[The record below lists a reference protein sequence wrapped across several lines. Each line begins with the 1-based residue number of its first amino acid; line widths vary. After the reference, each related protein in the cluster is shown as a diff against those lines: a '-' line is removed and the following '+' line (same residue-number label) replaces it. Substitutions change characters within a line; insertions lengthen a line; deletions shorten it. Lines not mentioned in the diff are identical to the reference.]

1 MNPDEVNPV
10 ETGAETG
17 LDTEPNTKPVP
28 KERVKLTHSTWA
40 KVGAIVLL
48 YVFALCFL
56 ACAACFILCA
66 YGGLAEAYNLRGT
79 LKYIDVDLA
88 GGQFVYDLVLFAVR
102 LYSACV
108 PVGIVFIALMLACL
122 IFLFCAAGHRKGET
136 EPRLN
141 PVDRIPLDIYAAAVV
156 IACIFIFTFCTRYLF
171 DANAYNYSIYIQLV
185 LLALALGGLAFGLIL
200 ALLLSFATRVK
211 CGKWW
216 RNTVIYRV
224 LRLIWRVVKAVW
236 HWFGRVGRMIPI
248 VWRTALIM
256 AALLVI
262 NLILCLVAFDYNSG
276 FWLFVWFAFTV
287 VIFAAAI
294 FGAWQMKSLK
304 KAGQQL
310 AEGKFNEK
318 IDTTHMYW
326 EFKSHAE
333 NLNSIGDGLSK
344 EVAQRMKS
352 ERLKTEL
359 ITNVSHDIKT
369 PLTSIIN
376 YVDLLQKAKT
386 EEERTEYL
394 AVLDRQSH
402 RLKKLTEDLVEAS
415 KASTGN
421 MSVNLAPTNTQ
432 EVINQSY
439 GEYSAKLEAGRLN
452 TVINIPEPVPVI
464 MADGRLLWRVID
476 NLFNN
481 VVKYALPETRVY
493 VDVHVEGSEAVISM
507 KNISRAALN
516 ISAEELMERFVR
528 GDASRSTEGSGLGL
542 NIARSLTELQHGKFS
557 ISTDG
562 DLFKAEI
569 RLPLAQ

>member
-1 MNPDEVNPV
+1 MDDELIPV
-10 ETGAETG
+10 ETE
-17 LDTEPNTKPVP
+17 KPP

-48 YVFALCFL
+48 YVSLICVLICAVCYIANVEGLGNAEYVQENVIDFL
-56 ACAACFILCA
+56 DFTQPGAMTIARIVWNASSFCGAS
-66 YGGLAEAYNLRGT
+66 
-79 LKYIDVDLA
+79 
-88 GGQFVYDLVLFAVR
+88 VY
-102 LYSACV
+102 
-108 PVGIVFIALMLACL
+108 VGVVFLLLMLACML
-122 IFLFCAAGHRKGET
+122 FLFCAAGHRKGET

-141 PVDRIPLDIYAAAVV
+141 LIDRIPLDLYAAAV
-156 IACIFIFTFCTRYLF
+156 IFADIFLIFVVGERMVFSVPNGYTAIMQYAFLGLF
-171 DANAYNYSIYIQLV
+171 V
-185 LLALALGGLAFGLIL
+185 LCVAFGLIL

-224 LRLIWRVVKAVW
+224 LRLIWRVVKAIC

-256 AALLVI
+256 LGLYILLFLIVI
-262 NLILCLVAFDYNSG
+262 LTLSG
-276 FWLFVWFAFTV
+276 RPFWLFFLILFLA
-287 VIFAAAI
+287 VIYAAAI

-310 AEGKFNEK
+310 ADGKFNEK

-333 NLNSIGDGLSK
+333 NLNRIGDGLSK

-386 EEERTEYL
+386 DEERAEYL

-432 EVINQSY
+432 EIINQSY

-493 VDVHVEGSEAVISM
+493 VDVHVEGGEAVISM

>member
-1 MNPDEVNPV
+1 MDDELIPV
-10 ETGAETG
+10 ETE
-17 LDTEPNTKPVP
+17 KPP
-28 KERVKLTHSTWA
+28 KERVKLTHSFWA
-40 KVGAIVLL
+40 KVGAVVLL
-48 YVFALCFL
+48 YVFLLGL
-56 ACAACFILCA
+56 AICVACFAANVAGWGDAEYVQKYVINELDFTDPSAMTLTRIIWNVSTFCGASA
-66 YGGLAEAYNLRGT
+66 YVGT
-79 LKYIDVDLA
+79 LCILLA
-88 GGQFVYDLVLFAVR
+88 
-102 LYSACV
+102 
-108 PVGIVFIALMLACL
+108 LACL
-122 IFLFCAAGHRKGET
+122 IFLFCAAGHRKRET

-141 PVDRIPLDIYAAAVV
+141 QLDRIPLDLYAAAAVG
-156 IACIFIFTFCTRYLF
+156 ACILLIFVIGDLLRWNMPSGYAAIMQMVFIFAFIGC
-171 DANAYNYSIYIQLV
+171 AS
-185 LLALALGGLAFGLIL
+185 FGLVL

-224 LRLIWRVVKAVW
+224 LRLIWRAVKAVW
-236 HWFGRVGRMIPI
+236 HGIGRLGRMIPI

-256 AALLVI
+256 LGLYIIGFILFILMYDESGGWLLVG
-262 NLILCLVAFDYNSG
+262 L
-276 FWLFVWFAFTV
+276 LFSI
-287 VIFAAAI
+287 VIYAAAI
-294 FGAWQMKSLK
+294 FGAWQMKGIK

-310 AEGKFNEK
+310 AEGKFDEK
-318 IDTTHMYW
+318 IDTKHMYW

-376 YVDLLQKAKT
+376 YVDLLQKAGT
-386 EEERTEYL
+386 EEERREYL

-432 EVINQSY
+432 EIINQSF

-452 TVINIPEPVPVI
+452 TVINTPEPVPVI

-493 VDVHVEGSEAVISM
+493 VDVRVEGSEAVISM

-516 ISAEELMERFVR
+516 VSAEELMERFVR
-528 GDASRSTEGSGLGL
+528 GDASRHTEGSGLGL
-542 NIARSLTELQHGKFS
+542 NIAKSLTELQHGEFS

-569 RLPLAQ
+569 RLPLA

>member
-1 MNPDEVNPV
+1 MDDELIPV
-10 ETGAETG
+10 ETE
-17 LDTEPNTKPVP
+17 KPP

-56 ACAACFILCA
+56 ACAACFA
-66 YGGLAEAYNLRGT
+66 FGAMGGMDDYTSLLENIDFNLAGASFVYNL
-79 LKYIDVDLA
+79 IV
-88 GGQFVYDLVLFAVR
+88 FAVTFN
-102 LYSACV
+102 SACV
-108 PVGIVFIALMLACL
+108 PVGILFIALILACF

-141 PVDRIPLDIYAAAVV
+141 LVDRIPLDLYAAAVV
-156 IACIFIFTFCTRYLF
+156 MACVGIFAFWTNRFFYG
-171 DANAYNYSIYIQLV
+171 DAMHIVRVYNYSIGIQLV
-185 LLALALGGLAFGLIL
+185 LLALTLVGVFFGLIL

-256 AALLVI
+256 LGLYILLFLMVI
-262 NLILCLVAFDYNSG
+262 LTLSGRLFWLYSLILFLA
-276 FWLFVWFAFTV
+276 
-287 VIFAAAI
+287 VIYAAAI

-386 EEERTEYL
+386 DEERAEYL

-432 EVINQSY
+432 EIINQSY

>member
-1 MNPDEVNPV
+1 MDDELIPV
-10 ETGAETG
+10 ETE
-17 LDTEPNTKPVP
+17 EPP
-28 KERVKLTHSTWA
+28 KERVKLTHNIWA

-56 ACAACFILCA
+56 ACAACFLLGA
-66 YGGLAEAYNLRGT
+66 YGGILEGNNLSGT
-79 LKYIDVDLA
+79 LESIDVDLP
-88 GGQFVYDLVLFAVR
+88 GGQFVYDLVLFSASFN
-102 LYSACV
+102 SACV
-108 PVGIVFIALMLACL
+108 PVGIVLIALVLACL

-156 IACIFIFTFCTRYLF
+156 IACIFIVAFCTEYLF
-171 DANAYNYSIYIQLV
+171 YTNVFNYSIGIQLV
-185 LLALALGGLAFGLIL
+185 LLALALGGLAFGLVL

-216 RNTVIYRV
+216 RNTIIYRV
-224 LRLIWRVVKAVW
+224 LRFCWRVVKAVW

-256 AALLVI
+256 AGLFFIAFILFLLMYDQSGGWLLVG
-262 NLILCLVAFDYNSG
+262 L
-276 FWLFVWFAFTV
+276 LFAI
-287 VIFAAAI
+287 VIYAAAI
-294 FGAWQMKSLK
+294 FGAWQMKGIK

-310 AEGKFNEK
+310 AEGNFNEK

-333 NLNSIGDGLSK
+333 NLNSIGDGLAK

-386 EEERTEYL
+386 EEERAEYL

-421 MSVNLAPTNTQ
+421 MNVNLEPTNTQ
-432 EVINQSY
+432 EIINQSF

-452 TVINIPEPVPVI
+452 TVISIPEHVPVV

-493 VDVHVEGSEAVISM
+493 VDVRVEGSDAVISM

-516 ISAEELMERFVR
+516 VSVDELLERFVR
-528 GDASRSTEGSGLGL
+528 GDASRTTEGSGLGL
-542 NIARSLTELQHGKFS
+542 NIAKSLTELQHGTFS

>member
-1 MNPDEVNPV
+1 MDDELIPV
-10 ETGAETG
+10 ETE
-17 LDTEPNTKPVP
+17 KPP

-56 ACAACFILCA
+56 ACAACFA
-66 YGGLAEAYNLRGT
+66 FGAMGGMDDYTSLLENIDFNLAGASFVYNL
-79 LKYIDVDLA
+79 IV
-88 GGQFVYDLVLFAVR
+88 FAVTFN
-102 LYSACV
+102 SACV
-108 PVGIVFIALMLACL
+108 PVGILFIALILACF

-141 PVDRIPLDIYAAAVV
+141 LVDRIPLDLYAAAVV
-156 IACIFIFTFCTRYLF
+156 MACVGIFAFWTNRFFYG
-171 DANAYNYSIYIQLV
+171 DAMHIVRVYNYSIGIQLV
-185 LLALALGGLAFGLIL
+185 LLALTLVGVFFGLIL

-236 HWFGRVGRMIPI
+236 HGIGRFGRMIPI

-256 AALLVI
+256 LGLFTIGFILFILMYDQSGGWLLIGLFYAIVI
-262 NLILCLVAFDYNSG
+262 Y
-276 FWLFVWFAFTV
+276 
-287 VIFAAAI
+287 AAAI
-294 FGAWQMKSLK
+294 FGAWQMKSIK

-310 AEGKFNEK
+310 AEGNYNEK
-318 IDTTHMYW
+318 IDTRRMYW

-432 EVINQSY
+432 EIINQSY

>member
-1 MNPDEVNPV
+1 MDDEVIPV
-10 ETGAETG
+10 
-17 LDTEPNTKPVP
+17 DTEKPP
-28 KERVKLTHSTWA
+28 KERVKLTHSTCA

-48 YVFALCFL
+48 YVSLICVL
-56 ACAACFILCA
+56 ICAACYA
-66 YGGLAEAYNLRGT
+66 ASVSGWGDAEYIQEYVLINLDYTQPGAMTVARIVWNVSGFCG
-79 LKYIDVDLA
+79 A
-88 GGQFVYDLVLFAVR
+88 SVY
-102 LYSACV
+102 
-108 PVGIVFIALMLACL
+108 VGVVFLLLMLVCT
-122 IFLFCAAGHRKGET
+122 IFLFCAAGHRRGET

-141 PVDRIPLDIYAAAVV
+141 LIDRIPLDLYAAAV
-156 IACIFIFTFCTRYLF
+156 
-171 DANAYNYSIYIQLV
+171 
-185 LLALALGGLAFGLIL
+185 ALADFFLIFVVGESMVNIMPSGYTAIMQYVFLGVFVLCVAFGLIL

-224 LRLIWRVVKAVW
+224 LRLIWRVIKAVW
-236 HWFGRVGRMIPI
+236 HGIGRFGRMIPI

-256 AALLVI
+256 LGLFLIAFVLFILMYDSSGVWLLVG
-262 NLILCLVAFDYNSG
+262 L
-276 FWLFVWFAFTV
+276 LFSI
-287 VIFAAAI
+287 VIYAAAI
-294 FGAWQMKSLK
+294 FGAWQMKGIK

-310 AEGKFNEK
+310 AEGNYNEK
-318 IDTTHMYW
+318 IDTAHMYW

-333 NLNSIGDGLSK
+333 NLNSIGEGLSK

-352 ERLKTEL
+352 ERLTTEL

-376 YVDLLQKAKT
+376 YADLLQKAKT
-386 EEERTEYL
+386 EEERAEYL
-394 AVLDRQSH
+394 AVLERQSQ

-432 EVINQSY
+432 EIINQSY
-439 GEYSAKLEAGRLN
+439 GEYSSKLEAGRLN
-452 TVINIPEPVPVI
+452 TVINIPEPAPAV

-481 VVKYALPETRVY
+481 VVKYALPDTRVY
-493 VDVHVEGSEAVISM
+493 VGVRTEGAAAVISM

-516 ISAEELMERFVR
+516 VSAEELMERFVR
-528 GDASRSTEGSGLGL
+528 GDVSRHTEGSGLGL
-542 NIARSLTELQHGKFS
+542 NIAKSLTELQHGEFS

-569 RLPLAQ
+569 RLPLA

>member
-1 MNPDEVNPV
+1 MDDEVIPV
-10 ETGAETG
+10 ETE
-17 LDTEPNTKPVP
+17 KPP

-56 ACAACFILCA
+56 ACAACFAFCA
-66 YGGLAEAYNLRGT
+66 YGGIAEADNMRGL
-79 LKYIDVDLA
+79 LKNIDVDLA
-88 GGQFVYDLVLFAVR
+88 GGQFVYDLVLFAVSFN
-102 LYSACV
+102 SASV
-108 PVGIVFIALMLACL
+108 PVGIVFIAMALACL
-122 IFLFCAAGHRKGET
+122 IFLFFAAGHRKGEI

-141 PVDRIPLDIYAAAVV
+141 MVDRIPLDVYAAAVV
-156 IACIFIFTFCTRYLF
+156 IACIFIVAFCTEYLF
-171 DANAYNYSIYIQLV
+171 NTNVFNYSIGIQLV
-185 LLALALGGLAFGLIL
+185 LLALALGGLALGLVL

-216 RNTVIYRV
+216 RNTIIYRV
-224 LRLIWRVVKAVW
+224 LRFCWRVVKAVW

-256 AALLVI
+256 AGLFFIAFILFLLMYDQSGGWLLVG
-262 NLILCLVAFDYNSG
+262 L
-276 FWLFVWFAFTV
+276 LFAI
-287 VIFAAAI
+287 VIYVAAI
-294 FGAWQMKSLK
+294 FGAWQMKGIK

-310 AEGKFNEK
+310 AEGNFNEK

-333 NLNSIGDGLSK
+333 NLNSIGDGLAK

-386 EEERTEYL
+386 EEERAEYL

-421 MSVNLAPTNTQ
+421 MNVNLEPTNTQ
-432 EVINQSY
+432 EIINQSF

-452 TVINIPEPVPVI
+452 TVISIPEPVPVV

-493 VDVHVEGSEAVISM
+493 VDVRVEGSEAVISM

-516 ISAEELMERFVR
+516 VSVDELLERFVR
-528 GDASRSTEGSGLGL
+528 GDASRTTEGSGLGL
-542 NIARSLTELQHGKFS
+542 NIAKSLTELQHGTFS

>member
-1 MNPDEVNPV
+1 MDDEVIPV
-10 ETGAETG
+10 
-17 LDTEPNTKPVP
+17 DTEKPP

-40 KVGAIVLL
+40 KTGAIVLL
-48 YVFALCFL
+48 YVSLICVL
-56 ACAACFILCA
+56 ICAACYIANVEGF
-66 YGGLAEAYNLRGT
+66 GNAEYVQENV
-79 LKYIDVDLA
+79 IDRLDYTQPGAMTVA
-88 GGQFVYDLVLFAVR
+88 RIVWNASYFCGASVY
-102 LYSACV
+102 
-108 PVGIVFIALMLACL
+108 VGVVFLLLMLACT
-122 IFLFCAAGHRKGET
+122 IFLFCAAGHRRGET

-141 PVDRIPLDIYAAAVV
+141 LVDRIPLDIYAAAV
-156 IACIFIFTFCTRYLF
+156 
-171 DANAYNYSIYIQLV
+171 
-185 LLALALGGLAFGLIL
+185 ALADFFLIFVVGERMVYIMPSGYTAIMQYVFLGVFVLCVAFGLIL

-224 LRLIWRVVKAVW
+224 LRLIWRVIKAVW
-236 HWFGRVGRMIPI
+236 HGIGRFGRMIPI

-256 AALLVI
+256 LGLFLIAFVLFILMYDSSGVWLLVG
-262 NLILCLVAFDYNSG
+262 L
-276 FWLFVWFAFTV
+276 LFSI
-287 VIFAAAI
+287 VIYAAAI
-294 FGAWQMKSLK
+294 FGAWQMKAIK

-310 AEGKFNEK
+310 AEGNYNEK
-318 IDTTHMYW
+318 IDTAHMYW

-333 NLNSIGDGLSK
+333 NLNSIGEGLSK

-376 YVDLLQKAKT
+376 YADLLQKAKT
-386 EEERTEYL
+386 EEERAEYL
-394 AVLDRQSH
+394 AVLERQSQ

-432 EVINQSY
+432 EIINQSY
-439 GEYSAKLEAGRLN
+439 GEYSSKLEAGRLN
-452 TVINIPEPVPVI
+452 TVINIPEPAPAV

-481 VVKYALPETRVY
+481 VVKYALPDTRVY
-493 VDVHVEGSEAVISM
+493 VDVRTEGAAAVISM

-516 ISAEELMERFVR
+516 VSAEELMERFVR
-528 GDASRSTEGSGLGL
+528 GDASRHTEGSGLGL
-542 NIARSLTELQHGKFS
+542 NIAKSLTELQHGEFS

-569 RLPLAQ
+569 RLPLA

>member
-1 MNPDEVNPV
+1 MDDELIPV
-10 ETGAETG
+10 ETE
-17 LDTEPNTKPVP
+17 KPP
-28 KERVKLTHSTWA
+28 KERVKLTHSFWA
-40 KVGAIVLL
+40 KVGAVVLL
-48 YVFALCFL
+48 YVFLLGL
-56 ACAACFILCA
+56 AICVACFAANVAGWGDAA
-66 YGGLAEAYNLRGT
+66 YVQKYVINELDFTDPSAMTLTRIIWNVSTFCGASAYVGT
-79 LKYIDVDLA
+79 LCILLA
-88 GGQFVYDLVLFAVR
+88 
-102 LYSACV
+102 
-108 PVGIVFIALMLACL
+108 LACL
-122 IFLFCAAGHRKGET
+122 IFLFCAAGHRKRET

-141 PVDRIPLDIYAAAVV
+141 QLDRIPLDLYAAAVV
-156 IACIFIFTFCTRYLF
+156 GACILLIFVIGDVLRWNMPSGYAAIMQMVFIFAFIGC
-171 DANAYNYSIYIQLV
+171 AS
-185 LLALALGGLAFGLIL
+185 FGLVL

-216 RNTVIYRV
+216 RNTVIYRM
-224 LRLIWRVVKAVW
+224 LRLIWRAVKAVW
-236 HWFGRVGRMIPI
+236 HGIGRLGRMIPI

-256 AALLVI
+256 LGLYIIGFILFILMYDESGGWLLVG
-262 NLILCLVAFDYNSG
+262 L
-276 FWLFVWFAFTV
+276 LFSI
-287 VIFAAAI
+287 VIYAAAI
-294 FGAWQMKSLK
+294 FGAWQMKGIK

-310 AEGKFNEK
+310 AEGKFDEK
-318 IDTTHMYW
+318 IDTKHMYW

-333 NLNSIGDGLSK
+333 NLNSIGDGLAK

-376 YVDLLQKAKT
+376 YADLLQKAKT
-386 EEERTEYL
+386 EEERAEYL
-394 AVLDRQSH
+394 AVLERQSQ

-432 EVINQSY
+432 EIINQSY
-439 GEYSAKLEAGRLN
+439 GEYSSKLEAGRLN
-452 TVINIPEPVPVI
+452 TVINIPEPAPAV

-493 VDVHVEGSEAVISM
+493 VDVRTEGAAAVISM

-516 ISAEELMERFVR
+516 VSAEELMERFVR
-528 GDASRSTEGSGLGL
+528 GDASRHTEGSGLGL
-542 NIARSLTELQHGKFS
+542 NIAKSLTELQHGEFS

-569 RLPLAQ
+569 RLPLA

>member
-1 MNPDEVNPV
+1 MDDEVIPV
-10 ETGAETG
+10 ETE
-17 LDTEPNTKPVP
+17 KPP

-40 KVGAIVLL
+40 KTGAIVLL

-56 ACAACFILCA
+56 ACAACFAFCA
-66 YGGLAEAYNLRGT
+66 YGGIAEADNMRGL
-79 LKYIDVDLA
+79 LKNIDVDLA
-88 GGQFVYDLVLFAVR
+88 GGQFVYDLVLFAVSFN
-102 LYSACV
+102 SASV
-108 PVGIVFIALMLACL
+108 PVGIVFIAMALACL
-122 IFLFCAAGHRKGET
+122 IFLFFAAGHRKGEI

-141 PVDRIPLDIYAAAVV
+141 MVDRIPLDVYAAAVV
-156 IACIFIFTFCTRYLF
+156 IACIFIVAFCTEYLF
-171 DANAYNYSIYIQLV
+171 NTNVFNYSIGIQLV
-185 LLALALGGLAFGLIL
+185 LLALALGGLALGLVL

-216 RNTVIYRV
+216 RNTIIYRV
-224 LRLIWRVVKAVW
+224 LRFCWRIIKAVW

-256 AALLVI
+256 AGLFFIEFILFLLMYDQSGGWLLVG
-262 NLILCLVAFDYNSG
+262 L
-276 FWLFVWFAFTV
+276 LFAI
-287 VIFAAAI
+287 VIYAAAI
-294 FGAWQMKSLK
+294 FGAWQMKGIK

-310 AEGKFNEK
+310 AEGNFNEK

-333 NLNSIGDGLSK
+333 NLNSIGDGLAK

-386 EEERTEYL
+386 EDERAEYL

-421 MSVNLAPTNTQ
+421 MNVNLEPTNTQ
-432 EVINQSY
+432 EIINQSF

-452 TVINIPEPVPVI
+452 TVISIPEPVPVV

-493 VDVHVEGSEAVISM
+493 VDVRVEGSEAVISM

-516 ISAEELMERFVR
+516 VSVDELLERFVR
-528 GDASRSTEGSGLGL
+528 GDASRTTEGSGLGL
-542 NIARSLTELQHGKFS
+542 NIAKSLTELQHGTFS

>member
-1 MNPDEVNPV
+1 MDDELIPV
-10 ETGAETG
+10 ETE
-17 LDTEPNTKPVP
+17 KPP
-28 KERVKLTHSTWA
+28 KERVKLTHSFWA
-40 KVGAIVLL
+40 KVGAVVLL
-48 YVFALCFL
+48 YVFLLGL
-56 ACAACFILCA
+56 AICVACFAANVAGWGDAEYVQKYVINELDFTDPSAMTLTRIIWNVSTFCGASA
-66 YGGLAEAYNLRGT
+66 YVGT
-79 LKYIDVDLA
+79 LCILLA
-88 GGQFVYDLVLFAVR
+88 
-102 LYSACV
+102 
-108 PVGIVFIALMLACL
+108 LACL
-122 IFLFCAAGHRKGET
+122 IFLFCAAGHRKRET

-141 PVDRIPLDIYAAAVV
+141 QLDRIPLDLYAAAVV
-156 IACIFIFTFCTRYLF
+156 GACILLIFVIGDVLRWNMPSGYAAIMQMVFIFAFIGC
-171 DANAYNYSIYIQLV
+171 AS
-185 LLALALGGLAFGLIL
+185 FGLVL

-224 LRLIWRVVKAVW
+224 LRLIWRAVKAVW
-236 HWFGRVGRMIPI
+236 HGIGRLGRMIPS

-256 AALLVI
+256 LGLYIIGFILFILMYDESGGWLLVG
-262 NLILCLVAFDYNSG
+262 L
-276 FWLFVWFAFTV
+276 LFSI
-287 VIFAAAI
+287 VIYAAAI
-294 FGAWQMKSLK
+294 FGAWQMKGIK

-310 AEGKFNEK
+310 AEGNFNEK
-318 IDTTHMYW
+318 IDTKHMYW

-333 NLNSIGDGLSK
+333 NLNSIGDGLAK

-376 YVDLLQKAKT
+376 YADLLQKAKT
-386 EEERTEYL
+386 EEERAEYL
-394 AVLDRQSH
+394 AVLERQSQ

-432 EVINQSY
+432 EIINQSY
-439 GEYSAKLEAGRLN
+439 GEYSSKLEAGRLN
-452 TVINIPEPVPVI
+452 TVINIPEPAPAV

-493 VDVHVEGSEAVISM
+493 VDVRTEGAAAVISM

-516 ISAEELMERFVR
+516 VSTEELMERFVR
-528 GDASRSTEGSGLGL
+528 GDASRHTEGSGLGL
-542 NIARSLTELQHGKFS
+542 NIAKSLTELQHGEFS

-569 RLPLAQ
+569 RLPLA

>member
-1 MNPDEVNPV
+1 MDDELIPV
-10 ETGAETG
+10 ETE
-17 LDTEPNTKPVP
+17 KPP

-56 ACAACFILCA
+56 ACAACFAFGAYVGILE
-66 YGGLAEAYNLRGT
+66 GNNLSGT
-79 LKYIDVDLA
+79 LESIDVDLP
-88 GGQFVYDLVLFAVR
+88 GGQFVYDLVLFSASFN
-102 LYSACV
+102 SACV
-108 PVGIVFIALMLACL
+108 PVGIVLITLVLACL

-156 IACIFIFTFCTRYLF
+156 IACIFIYTFCTEYLF
-171 DANAYNYSIYIQLV
+171 NTNVFNYSIGIQIV

-216 RNTVIYRV
+216 RNTIIYRV
-224 LRLIWRVVKAVW
+224 LRLIWRIVKAVW

-256 AALLVI
+256 LGLYILLFLMVI
-262 NLILCLVAFDYNSG
+262 LTLSGRLFWLYSLILFLA
-276 FWLFVWFAFTV
+276 
-287 VIFAAAI
+287 VIYAAAI
-294 FGAWQMKSLK
+294 FGAFQMKSLK

-432 EVINQSY
+432 EIINQSY

-569 RLPLAQ
+569 KLPLAQ

>member
-1 MNPDEVNPV
+1 MDDELIPV
-10 ETGAETG
+10 ETE
-17 LDTEPNTKPVP
+17 KPP

-56 ACAACFILCA
+56 ACAACFA
-66 YGGLAEAYNLRGT
+66 FGAMGGMDDYTSLLENIDFNLAGASFVYNL
-79 LKYIDVDLA
+79 IV
-88 GGQFVYDLVLFAVR
+88 FAVTFN
-102 LYSACV
+102 SACV
-108 PVGIVFIALMLACL
+108 PVGILFIALILACF

-141 PVDRIPLDIYAAAVV
+141 LVDRIPLDLYAAAVV
-156 IACIFIFTFCTRYLF
+156 MACVGIFAFWTNRFFYG
-171 DANAYNYSIYIQLV
+171 DAMHIVRVYNYSIGIQLV
-185 LLALALGGLAFGLIL
+185 LLALTLVGVFFGLIL

-236 HWFGRVGRMIPI
+236 HGIGRFGRMIPI

-256 AALLVI
+256 LGLFTIGFILFILMYDQSGGWLLIGLFYAIVI
-262 NLILCLVAFDYNSG
+262 Y
-276 FWLFVWFAFTV
+276 
-287 VIFAAAI
+287 AAAI
-294 FGAWQMKSLK
+294 FGAWQMKSIK

-310 AEGKFNEK
+310 AEGNYNEK

-432 EVINQSY
+432 EIINQSY

-516 ISAEELMERFVR
+516 ISADELMERFVR

>member
-1 MNPDEVNPV
+1 MDDELILV
-10 ETGAETG
+10 ETE
-17 LDTEPNTKPVP
+17 KPP
-28 KERVKLTHSTWA
+28 KERVKLTHSFWA
-40 KVGAIVLL
+40 KVGAVVLL
-48 YVFALCFL
+48 YVFLLGL
-56 ACAACFILCA
+56 AICVACFAANVAGWGDAEYVQKYVINELDFTDPSAMTLTRIIWDVSTFCGASA
-66 YGGLAEAYNLRGT
+66 YVGT
-79 LKYIDVDLA
+79 LCILLA
-88 GGQFVYDLVLFAVR
+88 
-102 LYSACV
+102 
-108 PVGIVFIALMLACL
+108 LACL
-122 IFLFCAAGHRKGET
+122 IFLFCAAGHRKRET

-141 PVDRIPLDIYAAAVV
+141 QLDRIPLDLYAAAVV
-156 IACIFIFTFCTRYLF
+156 GACILLIFVIGDVLRWNMPSGYAAIMQMVFIFAFIGC
-171 DANAYNYSIYIQLV
+171 AS
-185 LLALALGGLAFGLIL
+185 FGLVL

-224 LRLIWRVVKAVW
+224 LRLIWRAVKAVW
-236 HWFGRVGRMIPI
+236 HGIGRLGRMIPI

-256 AALLVI
+256 LGLYIIGFILFILMYDESGGWLLVG
-262 NLILCLVAFDYNSG
+262 L
-276 FWLFVWFAFTV
+276 LFSI
-287 VIFAAAI
+287 VIYAAAI
-294 FGAWQMKSLK
+294 FGAWQMKGIK

-310 AEGKFNEK
+310 AEGKFDEK
-318 IDTTHMYW
+318 IDTKHMYW
-326 EFKSHAE
+326 EFKSHAK
-333 NLNSIGDGLSK
+333 NLNSIGDGLAK

-376 YVDLLQKAKT
+376 YADLLQKAKT
-386 EEERTEYL
+386 EEERAEYL
-394 AVLDRQSH
+394 AVLERQSQ

-432 EVINQSY
+432 EIINQSY
-439 GEYSAKLEAGRLN
+439 GEYSSKLEAGRLN
-452 TVINIPEPVPVI
+452 TVINIPEPAPAV

-493 VDVHVEGSEAVISM
+493 VDVRTEGAAAVISM

-516 ISAEELMERFVR
+516 VSAEELMERFVR
-528 GDASRSTEGSGLGL
+528 GDASRHTEGSGLGL
-542 NIARSLTELQHGKFS
+542 NIAKSLTELQHGEFS

-569 RLPLAQ
+569 RLPLA

>member
-256 AALLVI
+256 LGLYILLFLMVI
-262 NLILCLVAFDYNSG
+262 LTLSGRLFWLYSLILFLA
-276 FWLFVWFAFTV
+276 
-287 VIFAAAI
+287 VIYAAAI

-432 EVINQSY
+432 EIINQSY

-516 ISAEELMERFVR
+516 ISADELMERFVR

>member
-1 MNPDEVNPV
+1 MDDELIPV
-10 ETGAETG
+10 ETE
-17 LDTEPNTKPVP
+17 KPP
-28 KERVKLTHSTWA
+28 KERVKLTHSFWA
-40 KVGAIVLL
+40 KVGAVVLL
-48 YVFALCFL
+48 YVFLLGL
-56 ACAACFILCA
+56 AICVACFAANVAGWGDAA
-66 YGGLAEAYNLRGT
+66 YVQKYVINELDFTDPSAMTLTRIIWNVSTFCGASAYVGT
-79 LKYIDVDLA
+79 LCILLA
-88 GGQFVYDLVLFAVR
+88 
-102 LYSACV
+102 
-108 PVGIVFIALMLACL
+108 LACL
-122 IFLFCAAGHRKGET
+122 IFLFCAAGHRKRET

-141 PVDRIPLDIYAAAVV
+141 QLDRIPLDLYAAAVV
-156 IACIFIFTFCTRYLF
+156 GASILLIFVIGDVLRWNMPSGYAAIMQMVFIFAFIGC
-171 DANAYNYSIYIQLV
+171 AS
-185 LLALALGGLAFGLIL
+185 FGLVL

-216 RNTVIYRV
+216 RNTVIYCV
-224 LRLIWRVVKAVW
+224 LRLIWRAVKAVW
-236 HWFGRVGRMIPI
+236 HGIGRIGRMIPI

-256 AALLVI
+256 LGLYIIGFILFILMYDESGGWLLVG
-262 NLILCLVAFDYNSG
+262 L
-276 FWLFVWFAFTV
+276 LFSI
-287 VIFAAAI
+287 VIYAAAI
-294 FGAWQMKSLK
+294 FGAWQMKGIK

-310 AEGKFNEK
+310 AEGKFDEK
-318 IDTTHMYW
+318 IDTKHMYW

-333 NLNSIGDGLSK
+333 NLNSIGDGLAK

-376 YVDLLQKAKT
+376 YADLLQKAKT
-386 EEERTEYL
+386 EEERAEYL
-394 AVLDRQSH
+394 AVLERQSQ

-432 EVINQSY
+432 EIINQSY
-439 GEYSAKLEAGRLN
+439 GEYSSKLEAGRLN
-452 TVINIPEPVPVI
+452 TVINIPEPAPAV

-493 VDVHVEGSEAVISM
+493 VDVRTEGAAAVISM

-516 ISAEELMERFVR
+516 VSAEELMERFVR
-528 GDASRSTEGSGLGL
+528 GDASRHTEGSGLGL
-542 NIARSLTELQHGKFS
+542 NIAKSLTELQHGEFS

-569 RLPLAQ
+569 RLPLA

>member
-1 MNPDEVNPV
+1 MDDEVIPV
-10 ETGAETG
+10 
-17 LDTEPNTKPVP
+17 DTEKPP

-48 YVFALCFL
+48 YVSLICVL
-56 ACAACFILCA
+56 ICAACYA
-66 YGGLAEAYNLRGT
+66 ASVSGWGDAEYIKEYVLINLDYTQPGAMTVARIVWNVSGFCG
-79 LKYIDVDLA
+79 A
-88 GGQFVYDLVLFAVR
+88 SVY
-102 LYSACV
+102 
-108 PVGIVFIALMLACL
+108 VGVVFLLLMLACT
-122 IFLFCAAGHRKGET
+122 IFLFCAAGHRRGET

-141 PVDRIPLDIYAAAVV
+141 LIDRIPLDLYAAAV
-156 IACIFIFTFCTRYLF
+156 
-171 DANAYNYSIYIQLV
+171 
-185 LLALALGGLAFGLIL
+185 ALADFFLIFVVGESMVNIMPSGYTAIMQYVFLGVFVLCVAFGLIL

-224 LRLIWRVVKAVW
+224 LRLIWRVIKAVW
-236 HWFGRVGRMIPI
+236 HGIGRFGRMIPI

-256 AALLVI
+256 LGLYMVVLSSVLFIFGFGPFWIFVLIVLLALI
-262 NLILCLVAFDYNSG
+262 Y
-276 FWLFVWFAFTV
+276 
-287 VIFAAAI
+287 AAAI
-294 FGAWQMKSLK
+294 FGAWQMKGIK

-310 AEGKFNEK
+310 AEGNYNEK
-318 IDTTHMYW
+318 IDTAHMYW

-333 NLNSIGDGLSK
+333 NLNSIGEGLSK

-376 YVDLLQKAKT
+376 YADLLQKAKT
-386 EEERTEYL
+386 EEERAEYL
-394 AVLDRQSH
+394 AVLERQSQ

-432 EVINQSY
+432 EIINQSY
-439 GEYSAKLEAGRLN
+439 GEYSSKLEAGRLN
-452 TVINIPEPVPVI
+452 TVINIPEPAPAV

-481 VVKYALPETRVY
+481 VVKYALPDTRVY
-493 VDVHVEGSEAVISM
+493 VDVRTEGAAAVISM

-516 ISAEELMERFVR
+516 VSAEELMERFVR
-528 GDASRSTEGSGLGL
+528 GDASRHTEGSGLGL
-542 NIARSLTELQHGKFS
+542 NIAKSLTELQHGEFS

-569 RLPLAQ
+569 RLPLA

>member
-17 LDTEPNTKPVP
+17 LDTEPNAKPVP

-66 YGGLAEAYNLRGT
+66 YGGLAEADNLRGT

-256 AALLVI
+256 LGLYILLFLMVI
-262 NLILCLVAFDYNSG
+262 LTLSGRLFWLYSLILLLA
-276 FWLFVWFAFTV
+276 
-287 VIFAAAI
+287 VIYAAAI
-294 FGAWQMKSLK
+294 FGAFQMKSLK

-310 AEGKFNEK
+310 AEGNFNEK

-386 EEERTEYL
+386 DEERAEYL

-432 EVINQSY
+432 EIINQSY

>member
-1 MNPDEVNPV
+1 MDDELIPV
-10 ETGAETG
+10 A
-17 LDTEPNTKPVP
+17 TEKPP

-56 ACAACFILCA
+56 ACAACFAFGA
-66 YGGLAEAYNLRGT
+66 YVGMADADNMRGL

-102 LYSACV
+102 FYSACV
-108 PVGIVFIALMLACL
+108 PLAIVFIALVLACL

-256 AALLVI
+256 LGLFTIGFILFILMYDQSGGWLLIGLFYAIVI
-262 NLILCLVAFDYNSG
+262 Y
-276 FWLFVWFAFTV
+276 
-287 VIFAAAI
+287 AAAI
-294 FGAWQMKSLK
+294 FGAWQMKSIK

-310 AEGKFNEK
+310 AEGNYNEK
-318 IDTTHMYW
+318 IDTRRMYW

-376 YVDLLQKAKT
+376 YVDLLQKSAT
-386 EEERTEYL
+386 EEERREYL

-432 EVINQSY
+432 EIINQSY

>member
-1 MNPDEVNPV
+1 MDDEVIPV
-10 ETGAETG
+10 ETE
-17 LDTEPNTKPVP
+17 KPP

-40 KVGAIVLL
+40 KVGTIVLL

-56 ACAACFILCA
+56 ACAACFAFCA
-66 YGGLAEAYNLRGT
+66 YGGIAEADIMHDL
-79 LKYIDVDLA
+79 LKTIDVDLA
-88 GGQFVYDLVLFAVR
+88 GGQFVYDLVLFAASFN
-102 LYSACV
+102 SACV
-108 PVGIVFIALMLACL
+108 PVGIVFIALVLACL

-136 EPRLN
+136 ELRLN
-141 PVDRIPLDIYAAAVV
+141 MVDRIPLDIYAAAVV
-156 IACIFIFTFCTRYLF
+156 IACIFIFAFCTEYLF
-171 DANAYNYSIYIQLV
+171 DTNVYNYLIGIQLV
-185 LLALALGGLAFGLIL
+185 LLALALGGLAFGLVL

-216 RNTVIYRV
+216 RNTIIYRV
-224 LRLIWRVVKAVW
+224 LRFCWRVVKAVW

-256 AALLVI
+256 AGLFFIAFILFLLMYDQSGGWLLVG
-262 NLILCLVAFDYNSG
+262 L
-276 FWLFVWFAFTV
+276 LFAI
-287 VIFAAAI
+287 VIYVAAI
-294 FGAWQMKSLK
+294 FGAWQMKGIK

-310 AEGKFNEK
+310 AEGNFNEK

-326 EFKSHAE
+326 EFKAHAE
-333 NLNSIGDGLSK
+333 NLNSIGDGLAK

-386 EEERTEYL
+386 EDERAEYL

-421 MSVNLAPTNTQ
+421 MNVNLEPTNTQ
-432 EVINQSY
+432 EIINQSF

-452 TVINIPEPVPVI
+452 TVISIPEPVPVV

-493 VDVHVEGSEAVISM
+493 VDVRVEGSDAVISM

-516 ISAEELMERFVR
+516 VSVDELLERFVR
-528 GDASRSTEGSGLGL
+528 GDASRTTEGSGLGL
-542 NIARSLTELQHGKFS
+542 NIAKSLTELQHGTFS

>member
-1 MNPDEVNPV
+1 MDDEVIPV
-10 ETGAETG
+10 ETE
-17 LDTEPNTKPVP
+17 KPP

-56 ACAACFILCA
+56 ACAACFAFCA
-66 YGGLAEAYNLRGT
+66 YGGIAEADIMHDL
-79 LKYIDVDLA
+79 LKTIDVDLA
-88 GGQFVYDLVLFAVR
+88 GGQFVYDLVLFAASFN
-102 LYSACV
+102 SACV
-108 PVGIVFIALMLACL
+108 PVGIVFIALVLACL

-136 EPRLN
+136 ELRLN
-141 PVDRIPLDIYAAAVV
+141 MVDRIPLDIYAAAVV
-156 IACIFIFTFCTRYLF
+156 IACIFIFAFCTEYLF
-171 DANAYNYSIYIQLV
+171 DTNVYNYLIGIQLV
-185 LLALALGGLAFGLIL
+185 LLALALGGLAFGLVL

-216 RNTVIYRV
+216 RNTIIYRV
-224 LRLIWRVVKAVW
+224 LRFCWRIIKAVW

-256 AALLVI
+256 AGLFFIAFILFLLMYDQSGGWLLVG
-262 NLILCLVAFDYNSG
+262 L
-276 FWLFVWFAFTV
+276 LFAI
-287 VIFAAAI
+287 VIYAAAI
-294 FGAWQMKSLK
+294 FGAWQMKGIK

-310 AEGKFNEK
+310 AEGNFNEK

-333 NLNSIGDGLSK
+333 NLNSIGDGLAK

-386 EEERTEYL
+386 EEERAEYL

-421 MSVNLAPTNTQ
+421 MNVNLEPTNTQ
-432 EVINQSY
+432 EIINQSF

-452 TVINIPEPVPVI
+452 TVISIPEPVPVV

-493 VDVHVEGSEAVISM
+493 VDVRVEGSDAVISM

-516 ISAEELMERFVR
+516 VSVDELLERFVR
-528 GDASRSTEGSGLGL
+528 GDASRTTEGSGLGL
-542 NIARSLTELQHGKFS
+542 NIAKSLTELQHGTFS

>member
-1 MNPDEVNPV
+1 MDDEVIPV
-10 ETGAETG
+10 ETK
-17 LDTEPNTKPVP
+17 KPP

-48 YVFALCFL
+48 YVFALCIL
-56 ACAACFILCA
+56 ACAACFIFGA
-66 YGGLAEAYNLRGT
+66 SVNIADSNNLRN
-79 LKYIDVDLA
+79 LLENIDVDLA
-88 GGQFVYDLVLFAVR
+88 GGRFVYDLVLFAVSFN
-102 LYSACV
+102 SACV
-108 PVGIVFIALMLACL
+108 PVGIVFIALILACL

-171 DANAYNYSIYIQLV
+171 DANAYNYSIGIQIV
-185 LLALALGGLAFGLIL
+185 LLALALGGLAFGLVL

-216 RNTVIYRV
+216 RNTIIYRV
-224 LRLIWRVVKAVW
+224 LRLIWRVVKAIW

-256 AALLVI
+256 LGLYILLFLIVI
-262 NLILCLVAFDYNSG
+262 LTLSG
-276 FWLFVWFAFTV
+276 RPFWLFSLILFLA
-287 VIFAAAI
+287 VIYAAAI

-432 EVINQSY
+432 EIINQSY

-493 VDVHVEGSEAVISM
+493 VDVHVEGSEAFISM

-516 ISAEELMERFVR
+516 ISADELMERFVR
-528 GDASRSTEGSGLGL
+528 GDASRTTEGSGLGL

-557 ISTDG
+557 INTDG

>member
-1 MNPDEVNPV
+1 MDDELIPV
-10 ETGAETG
+10 ETE
-17 LDTEPNTKPVP
+17 KPP
-28 KERVKLTHSTWA
+28 KERVKLTHSFWA
-40 KVGAIVLL
+40 KVGAVVLL
-48 YVFALCFL
+48 YVFLLGL
-56 ACAACFILCA
+56 AICVACFAANVAGWGDAEYVQKYVINELDFTDPSAMTLTRIIWNVSTFCGASA
-66 YGGLAEAYNLRGT
+66 YVGT
-79 LKYIDVDLA
+79 LCILLA
-88 GGQFVYDLVLFAVR
+88 
-102 LYSACV
+102 
-108 PVGIVFIALMLACL
+108 LACL
-122 IFLFCAAGHRKGET
+122 IFLFCAAGHRKRET

-141 PVDRIPLDIYAAAVV
+141 QLDRIPLDLYAAAAVG
-156 IACIFIFTFCTRYLF
+156 ACILLIFVIGDLLRWNMPSGYAAIMQMVFIFAFIGC
-171 DANAYNYSIYIQLV
+171 AS
-185 LLALALGGLAFGLIL
+185 FGLVL

-224 LRLIWRVVKAVW
+224 LRLIWRAVKAVW
-236 HWFGRVGRMIPI
+236 HGIGRLGRMIPI

-256 AALLVI
+256 LGLYIIGFILFILMYDESGGWLLVG
-262 NLILCLVAFDYNSG
+262 L
-276 FWLFVWFAFTV
+276 LFSI
-287 VIFAAAI
+287 VIYAAAI
-294 FGAWQMKSLK
+294 FGAWQMKGIK

-310 AEGKFNEK
+310 AEGKFDEK
-318 IDTTHMYW
+318 IDTKHMYW

-333 NLNSIGDGLSK
+333 NLNSIGDGLAK

-376 YVDLLQKAKT
+376 YADLLQKAKT
-386 EEERTEYL
+386 EEERAEYL
-394 AVLDRQSH
+394 AVLERQSQ

-432 EVINQSY
+432 EIINQSY
-439 GEYSAKLEAGRLN
+439 GEYSSKLEAGRLN
-452 TVINIPEPVPVI
+452 TVINIPEPAPAV

-493 VDVHVEGSEAVISM
+493 VDVRTEGAAAVISM

-516 ISAEELMERFVR
+516 VSAEELMERFVR
-528 GDASRSTEGSGLGL
+528 GDASRHTDGSGLGL
-542 NIARSLTELQHGKFS
+542 NIAKSLTELQHGEFS

-569 RLPLAQ
+569 RLPLA

>member
-1 MNPDEVNPV
+1 MDDEVIPV
-10 ETGAETG
+10 ETE
-17 LDTEPNTKPVP
+17 KPP
-28 KERVKLTHSTWA
+28 KERVKLTHSFWA
-40 KVGAIVLL
+40 KVGAVVLL
-48 YVFALCFL
+48 YVFLLGL
-56 ACAACFILCA
+56 AICVACFAANVAGWGDAEYVQKYVINELDFTDPSAMTLTRIIWNVSTFCGASA
-66 YGGLAEAYNLRGT
+66 YVGT
-79 LKYIDVDLA
+79 LCILLA
-88 GGQFVYDLVLFAVR
+88 
-102 LYSACV
+102 
-108 PVGIVFIALMLACL
+108 LACL
-122 IFLFCAAGHRKGET
+122 IFLFCAAGHRKRET

-141 PVDRIPLDIYAAAVV
+141 QLDRIPLDLYAAAVV
-156 IACIFIFTFCTRYLF
+156 GACILLIFVIGDVLRWNMPSGYAAIMQMVFIFAFIGC
-171 DANAYNYSIYIQLV
+171 AS
-185 LLALALGGLAFGLIL
+185 FGLVL

-224 LRLIWRVVKAVW
+224 LRLIWRAVKAVW
-236 HWFGRVGRMIPI
+236 HGIGRIGRMIPI

-256 AALLVI
+256 LGLYIIGFILFILMYDESGGWLLVG
-262 NLILCLVAFDYNSG
+262 L
-276 FWLFVWFAFTV
+276 LFSI
-287 VIFAAAI
+287 VIYAAAI
-294 FGAWQMKSLK
+294 FGAWQMKGIK

-310 AEGKFNEK
+310 AEGKFDEK
-318 IDTTHMYW
+318 IDTKHMYW

-333 NLNSIGDGLSK
+333 NLNSIGDGLAK

-376 YVDLLQKAKT
+376 YADLLQKAKT
-386 EEERTEYL
+386 ERAEYL
-394 AVLDRQSH
+394 AVLERQSQ

-432 EVINQSY
+432 EIINQSY
-439 GEYSAKLEAGRLN
+439 GEYSSKLEAGRLN
-452 TVINIPEPVPVI
+452 TVINIPEPAPAV
-464 MADGRLLWRVID
+464 MADGRLLWRGID

-493 VDVHVEGSEAVISM
+493 VDVRTEGAAAVISM

-516 ISAEELMERFVR
+516 VSAEELMERFVR
-528 GDASRSTEGSGLGL
+528 GDASRHTEGSGLGL
-542 NIARSLTELQHGKFS
+542 NIAKSLTELQHGEFS

-569 RLPLAQ
+569 RLPLA

>member
-1 MNPDEVNPV
+1 MDDEVIPV
-10 ETGAETG
+10 ETE
-17 LDTEPNTKPVP
+17 KPP

-56 ACAACFILCA
+56 ACAACFAFCA
-66 YGGLAEAYNLRGT
+66 YGGIAEADNMRGL
-79 LKYIDVDLA
+79 LKNIDVDLA
-88 GGQFVYDLVLFAVR
+88 GGQFVYDLVLFAVSFN
-102 LYSACV
+102 SASV
-108 PVGIVFIALMLACL
+108 PVGIVFIAMALACL
-122 IFLFCAAGHRKGET
+122 IFLFFAAGHRKGEI

-141 PVDRIPLDIYAAAVV
+141 MVDRIPLDVYAAAVV
-156 IACIFIFTFCTRYLF
+156 IACIFIVAFCTEYLF
-171 DANAYNYSIYIQLV
+171 NTNVFNYSIGIQLV
-185 LLALALGGLAFGLIL
+185 LLALALGGLALGLVL

-216 RNTVIYRV
+216 RNTIIYRV
-224 LRLIWRVVKAVW
+224 LRFCWRIIKAVW

-256 AALLVI
+256 AGLFFIAFILFLLMYDQSGGWLLVG
-262 NLILCLVAFDYNSG
+262 L
-276 FWLFVWFAFTV
+276 LFAI
-287 VIFAAAI
+287 VIYAAAI
-294 FGAWQMKSLK
+294 FGAWQMKGIK

-310 AEGKFNEK
+310 AEGNFNEK

-326 EFKSHAE
+326 EFKAHAE
-333 NLNSIGDGLSK
+333 NLNSIGDGLAK

-386 EEERTEYL
+386 EDERAEYL

-421 MSVNLAPTNTQ
+421 MNVNLEPTNTQ
-432 EVINQSY
+432 EIINQSF

-452 TVINIPEPVPVI
+452 TVISIPEPVPVV

-493 VDVHVEGSEAVISM
+493 VDVRVEGSDAVISM

-516 ISAEELMERFVR
+516 VSVDELLERFVR
-528 GDASRSTEGSGLGL
+528 GDASRTTEGSGLGL
-542 NIARSLTELQHGKFS
+542 NIAKSLTELQHGTFS

>member
-1 MNPDEVNPV
+1 MDDELIPV
-10 ETGAETG
+10 ETE
-17 LDTEPNTKPVP
+17 KPP
-28 KERVKLTHSTWA
+28 KERVKLTHSFWA
-40 KVGAIVLL
+40 KVGAVVLL
-48 YVFALCFL
+48 YVFLLGL
-56 ACAACFILCA
+56 AICVACFAANVAGWGDAA
-66 YGGLAEAYNLRGT
+66 YVQKYVINELDFTDPSAMTLTRIIWNVSTFCGASAYVGT
-79 LKYIDVDLA
+79 LCILLA
-88 GGQFVYDLVLFAVR
+88 
-102 LYSACV
+102 
-108 PVGIVFIALMLACL
+108 LACL
-122 IFLFCAAGHRKGET
+122 IFLFCAAGHRKRET

-141 PVDRIPLDIYAAAVV
+141 QLDRIPLDLYAAAVV
-156 IACIFIFTFCTRYLF
+156 GASILLIFVIGDVLRWNMPSGYAAIMQMVFIFAFIGC
-171 DANAYNYSIYIQLV
+171 AS
-185 LLALALGGLAFGLIL
+185 FGLVL

-216 RNTVIYRV
+216 RNTVIYCV
-224 LRLIWRVVKAVW
+224 LRLIWRAVKAVW
-236 HWFGRVGRMIPI
+236 HGIGRLGRMIPI

-256 AALLVI
+256 LGLYIIGFILFILMYDESGGWLLVG
-262 NLILCLVAFDYNSG
+262 L
-276 FWLFVWFAFTV
+276 LFSI
-287 VIFAAAI
+287 VIYAAAI
-294 FGAWQMKSLK
+294 FGAWQMKGIK

-310 AEGKFNEK
+310 AEGKFDEK
-318 IDTTHMYW
+318 IDTKHMYW

-333 NLNSIGDGLSK
+333 NLNSIGDGLAK

-376 YVDLLQKAKT
+376 YADLLQKAKT
-386 EEERTEYL
+386 EEERAEYL
-394 AVLDRQSH
+394 AVLERQSQ

-432 EVINQSY
+432 EIINQSY
-439 GEYSAKLEAGRLN
+439 GEYSSKLEAGRLN
-452 TVINIPEPVPVI
+452 TVINIPETAPAV

-493 VDVHVEGSEAVISM
+493 VDVRTEGAAAVISM

-516 ISAEELMERFVR
+516 VSAEELMERFVR
-528 GDASRSTEGSGLGL
+528 GDASRHTEGSGLGL
-542 NIARSLTELQHGKFS
+542 NIAKSLTELQHGEFS

-569 RLPLAQ
+569 RLPLA

>member
-1 MNPDEVNPV
+1 MDDELIPV
-10 ETGAETG
+10 ETE
-17 LDTEPNTKPVP
+17 KPP
-28 KERVKLTHSTWA
+28 KERVKLTHSFWA
-40 KVGAIVLL
+40 KVGAVVLL
-48 YVFALCFL
+48 YVFLLGL
-56 ACAACFILCA
+56 AICVACFAANVAGWGDAA
-66 YGGLAEAYNLRGT
+66 YVQKYVINELDFTDPSAMTLTRIIWNVSTFCGASAYVGT
-79 LKYIDVDLA
+79 LCILLA
-88 GGQFVYDLVLFAVR
+88 
-102 LYSACV
+102 
-108 PVGIVFIALMLACL
+108 LACL
-122 IFLFCAAGHRKGET
+122 IFLFCAAGHRKRET

-141 PVDRIPLDIYAAAVV
+141 QLDRIPLDLYAAAVV
-156 IACIFIFTFCTRYLF
+156 GASILLIFVIGDVLRWNMPSGYAAIMQMVFIFAFIGC
-171 DANAYNYSIYIQLV
+171 AS
-185 LLALALGGLAFGLIL
+185 FGLVL

-216 RNTVIYRV
+216 RNTVIYCV
-224 LRLIWRVVKAVW
+224 LRLIWRAVKAVW
-236 HWFGRVGRMIPI
+236 HGIGRLGRMIPI

-256 AALLVI
+256 LGLYIIGFILFILMYDESGGWLLVG
-262 NLILCLVAFDYNSG
+262 L
-276 FWLFVWFAFTV
+276 LFSI
-287 VIFAAAI
+287 VIYAAAI
-294 FGAWQMKSLK
+294 FGAWQMKGIK

-310 AEGKFNEK
+310 AEGKFDEK
-318 IDTTHMYW
+318 IDTKHMYW

-333 NLNSIGDGLSK
+333 NLNSIGDGLAK

-376 YVDLLQKAKT
+376 YADLLQKAKT
-386 EEERTEYL
+386 EEERAEYL
-394 AVLDRQSH
+394 AVLERQSQ

-432 EVINQSY
+432 EIINQSY
-439 GEYSAKLEAGRLN
+439 GEYSSKLEAGRLN
-452 TVINIPEPVPVI
+452 TVINIPEPAPAV

-493 VDVHVEGSEAVISM
+493 VDVRTEGAAAVISM

-516 ISAEELMERFVR
+516 VSAEELMERFVR
-528 GDASRSTEGSGLGL
+528 GDASRHTDGSGLGL
-542 NIARSLTELQHGKFS
+542 NIAKSLTELQHGEFS

-569 RLPLAQ
+569 RLPLA

>member
-1 MNPDEVNPV
+1 MDDEVIPV
-10 ETGAETG
+10 ETE
-17 LDTEPNTKPVP
+17 KPP

-56 ACAACFILCA
+56 ACAACFA
-66 YGGLAEAYNLRGT
+66 FGAMGGMDDYTSLLENIDFNLAGASFVYNL
-79 LKYIDVDLA
+79 IV
-88 GGQFVYDLVLFAVR
+88 FAVAFN
-102 LYSACV
+102 SACV
-108 PVGIVFIALMLACL
+108 PVGILFIALILACF

-141 PVDRIPLDIYAAAVV
+141 PVDRIPLDLYAAAVV
-156 IACIFIFTFCTRYLF
+156 MACVGIFAFWTNRFFYG
-171 DANAYNYSIYIQLV
+171 DAMHIVRVYNYSIGIQLV
-185 LLALALGGLAFGLIL
+185 LLALTLVGVFFGLIL

-256 AALLVI
+256 LGLYILLFLMVI
-262 NLILCLVAFDYNSG
+262 LTLSG
-276 FWLFVWFAFTV
+276 RLFWLFFLILFLV
-287 VIFAAAI
+287 VIYAAAI

-386 EEERTEYL
+386 EEERAEYL

-421 MSVNLAPTNTQ
+421 ITIHAERTDVNVLVAQ
-432 EVINQSY
+432 AA
-439 GEYSAKLEAGRLN
+439 GEYEEKFKARAL
-452 TVINIPEPVPVI
+452 EPVLDFRVQEPCVW
-464 MADGRLLWRVID
+464 ADGRLLWRVLD
-476 NLFNN
+476 NLMSNIC
-481 VVKYALPETRVY
+481 KYSLEHTRVY
-493 VDVHVEGSEAVISM
+493 VQTQAQDGRLTVTF
-507 KNISRAALN
+507 KNISKEPLN
-516 ISAEELMERFVR
+516 VSAEELMERFVR
-528 GDASRSTEGSGLGL
+528 GDASRNTEGSGLGL
-542 NIARSLTELQHGKFS
+542 SIARSLTELMGGSFALA
-557 ISTDG
+557 IDG
-562 DLFKAEI
+562 DLFKAQVSF
-569 RLPLAQ
+569 PLMGN

>member
-1 MNPDEVNPV
+1 MDDEVIPV
-10 ETGAETG
+10 ETE
-17 LDTEPNTKPVP
+17 KPS

-40 KVGAIVLL
+40 KTGAIVLL
-48 YVFALCFL
+48 YVSLICVL
-56 ACAACFILCA
+56 ICAACYA
-66 YGGLAEAYNLRGT
+66 ASVSGWGDAEYIEEYVLINLDYTQPGAMTVARIVWNVSGFCG
-79 LKYIDVDLA
+79 A
-88 GGQFVYDLVLFAVR
+88 SVY
-102 LYSACV
+102 
-108 PVGIVFIALMLACL
+108 VGVVFLLLMLACT
-122 IFLFCAAGHRKGET
+122 IFLFCAAGHRRGET

-141 PVDRIPLDIYAAAVV
+141 LVDRIPLDIYAAAV
-156 IACIFIFTFCTRYLF
+156 
-171 DANAYNYSIYIQLV
+171 
-185 LLALALGGLAFGLIL
+185 ALADFFLIFVVGDRMVNSVPNGYTAIMQYVFLGVFVLCVAFGLIL

-224 LRLIWRVVKAVW
+224 LRLIWRVIKAVW
-236 HWFGRVGRMIPI
+236 HGIGRFGRMIPI

-256 AALLVI
+256 LGLFLIAFVLFLLMYDRSGVWLLVG
-262 NLILCLVAFDYNSG
+262 L
-276 FWLFVWFAFTV
+276 LFSI
-287 VIFAAAI
+287 VIYAAAI
-294 FGAWQMKSLK
+294 FGAWQMKAIK

-310 AEGKFNEK
+310 AEGNYNEK
-318 IDTTHMYW
+318 IDTARMYW

-376 YVDLLQKAKT
+376 YADLLQKAKT
-386 EEERTEYL
+386 EEERAEYL
-394 AVLDRQSH
+394 AVLERQSQ

-432 EVINQSY
+432 EIINQSY
-439 GEYSAKLEAGRLN
+439 GEYSSKLEAGRLN
-452 TVINIPEPVPVI
+452 TVINIPEPAPVV

-481 VVKYALPETRVY
+481 VVKYALPDTRVY
-493 VDVHVEGSEAVISM
+493 VDVRTEGAAAVIAM

-516 ISAEELMERFVR
+516 VSAEELMERFVR
-528 GDASRSTEGSGLGL
+528 GDASRHTEGSGLGL
-542 NIARSLTELQHGKFS
+542 NIAKSLTELQHGEFS

-569 RLPLAQ
+569 RLPLA

>member
-1 MNPDEVNPV
+1 MDDEVIPV
-10 ETGAETG
+10 ETE
-17 LDTEPNTKPVP
+17 KPP

-40 KVGAIVLL
+40 KTGAIVLL
-48 YVFALCFL
+48 YVSLICVL
-56 ACAACFILCA
+56 ICAACYA
-66 YGGLAEAYNLRGT
+66 ASVSGWGNAEYITEYVLINLDYDQPGAMTVARIVWNVSYFCG
-79 LKYIDVDLA
+79 A
-88 GGQFVYDLVLFAVR
+88 SVY
-102 LYSACV
+102 
-108 PVGIVFIALMLACL
+108 VGVVFLLLMLACT
-122 IFLFCAAGHRKGET
+122 IFLFCAAGHRRGET

-141 PVDRIPLDIYAAAVV
+141 LIDRIPLDIYAAAV
-156 IACIFIFTFCTRYLF
+156 
-171 DANAYNYSIYIQLV
+171 
-185 LLALALGGLAFGLIL
+185 ALADFFLIFVVGDRMVNSVPNGYTAIMQYVFLGVFVLCVAFGLIL

-224 LRLIWRVVKAVW
+224 LRLVWRAVRAVW
-236 HWFGRVGRMIPI
+236 HGIGRFGRMLPI

-256 AALLVI
+256 LGLYMVVLSSVLFIFGFGPFWIFVLIVLLAAI
-262 NLILCLVAFDYNSG
+262 Y
-276 FWLFVWFAFTV
+276 
-287 VIFAAAI
+287 AAAI
-294 FGAWQMKSLK
+294 FGAWQMKAIK

-310 AEGKFNEK
+310 AEGNYNEK
-318 IDTTHMYW
+318 IDTTRMYW

-376 YVDLLQKAKT
+376 YADLLQKAKT
-386 EEERTEYL
+386 EEERAEYL
-394 AVLDRQSH
+394 AVLERQSQ

-432 EVINQSY
+432 EIINQSY
-439 GEYSAKLEAGRLN
+439 GEYSSKLEAGRLN
-452 TVINIPEPVPVI
+452 TVINIPEPAPAV

-481 VVKYALPETRVY
+481 VVKYALPDTRVY
-493 VDVHVEGSEAVISM
+493 VDVRTEGAAAVISM

-516 ISAEELMERFVR
+516 VSAEELMERFVR
-528 GDASRSTEGSGLGL
+528 GDASRHTEGSGLGL
-542 NIARSLTELQHGKFS
+542 NIAKSLTELQHGEFS

-569 RLPLAQ
+569 RLPLA

>member
-1 MNPDEVNPV
+1 MDDELIPV
-10 ETGAETG
+10 ETE
-17 LDTEPNTKPVP
+17 KPP
-28 KERVKLTHSTWA
+28 KERVTLTHNIWA
-40 KVGAIVLL
+40 KVGAIGLL

-56 ACAACFILCA
+56 ACAACFLLGA
-66 YGGLAEAYNLRGT
+66 YGGILEGNNLSGT
-79 LKYIDVDLA
+79 LESIDVDLP
-88 GGQFVYDLVLFAVR
+88 GGQFVYDLVLFSASFN
-102 LYSACV
+102 SACV
-108 PVGIVFIALMLACL
+108 PVGIVLIALVLACL

-156 IACIFIFTFCTRYLF
+156 IACIFIYTFCTEYLF
-171 DANAYNYSIYIQLV
+171 NTNVFNYSIGIQIV

-256 AALLVI
+256 LGLYILLFLMVI
-262 NLILCLVAFDYNSG
+262 LTLSGRLFWLYSLILFLA
-276 FWLFVWFAFTV
+276 
-287 VIFAAAI
+287 VIYAAAI

-333 NLNSIGDGLSK
+333 NLNSIGDGLAK

-386 EEERTEYL
+386 EEERAECL

-432 EVINQSY
+432 EIINQSY

>member
-1 MNPDEVNPV
+1 MDDEVIPV
-10 ETGAETG
+10 ETE
-17 LDTEPNTKPVP
+17 KPP

-56 ACAACFILCA
+56 ACAACFAFCA
-66 YGGLAEAYNLRGT
+66 YGGIAEADNMRGL
-79 LKYIDVDLA
+79 LKNIDVDLA
-88 GGQFVYDLVLFAVR
+88 GGQFVYDLVLFAVSFN
-102 LYSACV
+102 SASV
-108 PVGIVFIALMLACL
+108 PVGIVFIAMALACL
-122 IFLFCAAGHRKGET
+122 IFLFFAAGHRKGEI

-141 PVDRIPLDIYAAAVV
+141 MVDRIPLDVYAAAVV
-156 IACIFIFTFCTRYLF
+156 IACIFIVAFCTEYLF
-171 DANAYNYSIYIQLV
+171 NTNVFNYSIGIQLV
-185 LLALALGGLAFGLIL
+185 LLALALGGLALGLVL

-216 RNTVIYRV
+216 RNTIIYRV
-224 LRLIWRVVKAVW
+224 LRFCWRIIKAVW

-256 AALLVI
+256 AGLFFIAFILFLLMYDQSGGWLLVG
-262 NLILCLVAFDYNSG
+262 L
-276 FWLFVWFAFTV
+276 LFAI
-287 VIFAAAI
+287 VIYVAAI
-294 FGAWQMKSLK
+294 FGAWQMKGIK

-310 AEGKFNEK
+310 AEGNFNEK

-333 NLNSIGDGLSK
+333 NLNSIGDGLAK

-386 EEERTEYL
+386 EEERAEYL

-421 MSVNLAPTNTQ
+421 MNVNLEPTNTQ
-432 EVINQSY
+432 EIINQSF

-452 TVINIPEPVPVI
+452 TVISIPEPVPVV

-493 VDVHVEGSEAVISM
+493 VDVRVEGSDAVISM

-516 ISAEELMERFVR
+516 ISVDELLERFVR
-528 GDASRSTEGSGLGL
+528 GDASRTTEGSGLGL
-542 NIARSLTELQHGKFS
+542 NIAKSLTELQHGTFS

>member
-1 MNPDEVNPV
+1 MDDEVIPV
-10 ETGAETG
+10 ETE
-17 LDTEPNTKPVP
+17 KPP

-56 ACAACFILCA
+56 ACAACFAFCA
-66 YGGLAEAYNLRGT
+66 YGGIAEADNMRGL
-79 LKYIDVDLA
+79 LKNIDVDLA
-88 GGQFVYDLVLFAVR
+88 GGQFVYDLVLFAVSFN
-102 LYSACV
+102 SASV
-108 PVGIVFIALMLACL
+108 PVGIVFIAMALACL
-122 IFLFCAAGHRKGET
+122 IFLFFAAGHRKGEI

-141 PVDRIPLDIYAAAVV
+141 MVDRIPLDVYAAAVV
-156 IACIFIFTFCTRYLF
+156 IACIFIVAFCTEYLF
-171 DANAYNYSIYIQLV
+171 NTNVFNYSIGIQLV
-185 LLALALGGLAFGLIL
+185 LLALALGGLALGLVL

-216 RNTVIYRV
+216 RNTVIYRI

-256 AALLVI
+256 AGLYLVVLSSAFFIYGFGPFWIFVLIVLLALI
-262 NLILCLVAFDYNSG
+262 Y
-276 FWLFVWFAFTV
+276 
-287 VIFAAAI
+287 AAAI
-294 FGAWQMKSLK
+294 FGAWQMKGIK

-310 AEGKFNEK
+310 AEGNFNEK

-333 NLNSIGDGLSK
+333 NLNSIGDGLAK

-386 EEERTEYL
+386 EEERAEYL

-421 MSVNLAPTNTQ
+421 MNVNLEPTNTQ
-432 EVINQSY
+432 EIINQSF

-452 TVINIPEPVPVI
+452 TVISIPEPVPVV

-493 VDVHVEGSEAVISM
+493 VDVRVEGSDAVISM

-516 ISAEELMERFVR
+516 VSVDELLERFVR
-528 GDASRSTEGSGLGL
+528 GDASRTTEGSGLGL
-542 NIARSLTELQHGKFS
+542 NIAKSLTELQHGTFS